1 MSKGYCNLLIMGLS
15 STIRNEIKGFYP
27 GYFALVMAT
36 GIISTASQQL
46 HYTSIARLLFILNN
60 VQYFILLL
68 IIIIRL
74 LLFLPQVKADLSAH
88 AKGAGFLTFVAA
100 SCILGTGY
108 VQGKQLFD
116 PGIWLI
122 VPALIAWLIL
132 VYSFLLLVILKK
144 EKPSPETGLNGSW
157 LLLVVATQSLTILG
171 TSLAPHLSF
180 PINNIL
186 FITFCGWL
194 LGIVLYVVLLTLIL
208 YRLIYYPINASE
220 VSPSYWIDTGAAAI
234 CALAGATLIKAFA
247 GTTDYAVYIP
257 AMKMAI
263 LLLWAT
269 ATFWLPLLFILETWR
284 HYKAGFSYSPAYWSM
299 VFPLGMY
306 TVATLQLAAVIQ
318 LHFLNAI
325 AGAFIFIAWAAW
337 VIVFIGMIVN
347 LLKVFLPRK
356 QV

>member
-1 MSKGYCNLLIMGLS
+1 MIMHFS
-15 STIRNEIKGFYP
+15 STIKNEIKSFYP
-27 GYFALVMAT
+27 AYFALVMAT

-46 HYTSIARLLFILNN
+46 HYTTIARLLFILNN

-68 IIIIRL
+68 IFIIPSPF
-74 LLFLPQVKADLSAH
+74 LFSPSKDRPHTH

-108 VQGKQLFD
+108 VQGQQLFL

-132 VYSFLLLVILKK
+132 VYSFLPLVILKN
-144 EKPSPETGLNGSW
+144 EKPSPETSLNGSW

-180 PINNIL
+180 PTSNIL
-186 FITFCGWL
+186 FIGCCGWL

-208 YRLIYYPINASE
+208 YRLIYFPVNASE

-234 CALAGATLIKAFA
+234 CTLAGATLLKAFT
-247 GTTDYAVYIP
+247 GITDYAVFIP
-257 AMKMAI
+257 VMKMVI
-263 LLLWAT
+263 LLFWT
-269 ATFWLPLLFILETWR
+269 VATFGYHCYCILETWR

-306 TVATLQLAAVIQ
+306 TVATLQLAEVMPMYT
-318 LHFLNAI
+318 LDTI
-325 AGAFIFIAWAAW
+325 AKGFIFIAWAA
-337 VIVFIGMIVN
+337 
-347 LLKVFLPRK
+347 
-356 QV
+356 

>member
-1 MSKGYCNLLIMGLS
+1 MDSS
-15 STIRNEIKGFYP
+15 STMKNEIKGFYP
-27 GYFALVMAT
+27 AYFALVMAT

-68 IIIIRL
+68 IFIIRL
-74 LLFLPQVKADLSAH
+74 LFFLPQVKADLSAH

-108 VQGKQLFD
+108 VQGQQLFD

-122 VPALIAWLIL
+122 VPALVAWLIL
-132 VYSFLLLVILKK
+132 VYSFLPLVILKN
-144 EKPSPETGLNGSW
+144 EKTSPETGLNGSW

-171 TSLAPHLSF
+171 TSLAPHLPFS
-180 PINNIL
+180 ISNVL

-194 LGIVLYVVLLTLIL
+194 FSIVLYVVLLTLIL
-208 YRLIYYPINASE
+208 YRLIYYPVNASE
-220 VSPSYWIDTGAAAI
+220 ISPSYWIDTGAAAI
-234 CALAGATLIKAFA
+234 STLAGATLIKAFA
-247 GTTDYAVYIP
+247 GTTGFEVFIP
-257 AMKMAI
+257 AMKMVI
-263 LLLWAT
+263 LLLWT
-269 ATFWLPLLFILETWR
+269 VATFWLPLLFILETWR
-284 HYKAGFSYSPAYWSM
+284 HYKTGFAYSPAYWSM

-306 TVATLQLAAVIQ
+306 TVATLQLGAVIPIP
-318 LHFLNAI
+318 FLNAI

-337 VIVFIGMIVN
+337 LIVFVGMIIN
-347 LLKVFLPRK
+347 LLKVFLSRK